1 MEFPREMPWWRRYLR
16 FLRRNV
22 QGDIDDELRFH
33 LQTRIDELVA
43 QGMAPDAARALA
55 LDEFGDVTTVRRGL
69 RDIDDRMA
77 RREQRGEWFDAWRQD
92 IAYAARSLRRTPGVT
107 VTIVV
112 TLALGLGVNAAMF
125 TLLNAVYLRPPA
137 GVVHPEQLRRLWAER
152 NFYRV
157 GRQFWPG
164 YDYQRYERIREG
176 LAGLGTAAIYRGPAQ
191 VKVGRGFGA
200 PQAMMV
206 STSADYFRLLGVRLV
221 LGRFF
226 SGEEDRLGA
235 GLKVAVVSDR
245 FFRRSLGG
253 DPGVLGQSI
262 LLNNES
268 YAIVGVCDPQFT
280 GVDLTA
286 ADVWVPFASMKSPG
300 NTPWWMDSNV
310 NGFQVLIRAAAGT
323 SDDAIDAQATA
334 VLRNTDDVII
344 SRKMNNEGQSGQ
356 ARPTALLDST
366 SVARTGSIIAA
377 RGPGMKQQEVQ
388 IALRLGGVALI
399 VLIIACANVVNLL
412 LARAVRRRREIA
424 MRLALGISRARLT
437 RLVLSESVLLA
448 FLAGVAAIA
457 AAQWG
462 GLALRALLLP
472 DVHWAHAPVDW
483 RVLGGAVLA
492 TLAAGVVAGA
502 IPAMQS
508 GSTELTEVLKAGAR
522 EGYVRRSRARSALVV
537 TQAALSVTL
546 LVGAALFVRSLA
558 NVRALD
564 LGFDVSRLLYAHM
577 VFESTDAHR
586 DSTLTPRIAEL
597 ADRLRGSPGVQG
609 VALTAMR
616 PMWGFSTETYFP
628 DADTIANR
636 KPMGMFWAVSP
647 GYFATTG
654 TRLISGSD
662 FPPDEGPGSAPAVI
676 VNSAMAKALWPGQNP
691 LGRCVRFAEPT
702 GRCNTVIGVVETAR
716 WGAVI
721 EDATPQ
727 FYLPLEN
734 MPFTGWN
741 SHLLAIRADER
752 HIPAVIGEVRVALKQ
767 AFPDGQPV
775 IERMSDVMAPQYR
788 PWRLGATLFTLFGI
802 LAAVVAA
809 VGIYSTVSYSVNQ
822 RTHEFGVR
830 VALGARLADVVR
842 HVLTEG
848 LRTVVIGILVGVA
861 LALVAGRLVAS
872 LLYGITPHDPAAIAI
887 VVTVLLL
894 VAAVAALV
902 PALRAARVDPVTAL
916 RTE

>member
-1 MEFPREMPWWRRYLR
+1 MEFLSGTPRWRRYLR

-22 QGDIDDELRFH
+22 QGDIDDELHFH
-33 LQTRIDELVA
+33 LEARIDELVA
-43 QGMAPDAARALA
+43 QGMTPEAARTVALE
-55 LDEFGDVTTVRRGL
+55 EFGDVTTVRRGL
-69 RDIDDRMA
+69 RDIDERMA
-77 RREQRGEWFDAWRQD
+77 RREKRGERLDAWRQD
-92 IAYAARSLRRTPGVT
+92 IAYAARSLRRTPAVT
-107 VTIVV
+107 ATIIL

-125 TLLNAVYLRPPA
+125 TLLNAVYLRPPT
-137 GVVHPEQLRRLWAER
+137 GVVHPEQVRRLWTQR
-152 NFYRV
+152 DFRS

-164 YDYQRYERIREG
+164 YDYQRYELIREG
-176 LAGLGTAAIYRGPAQ
+176 LAGLGTTAIYRGPEQ
-191 VKVGRGFGA
+191 VKVGRGFAA
-200 PQAMMV
+200 PQAKMV
-206 STSADYFRLLGVRLV
+206 STSDDYFRLLGVRPAQ
-221 LGRFF
+221 GRFF
-226 SGEEDRLGA
+226 SAEEDRLGA

-245 FFRRSLGG
+245 FFRHSLGG

-262 LLNNES
+262 LLNDES

-280 GVDLTA
+280 GVDLDA
-286 ADVWVPFASMKSPG
+286 VDVWVPFASMKSRG
-300 NTPWWMDSNV
+300 NTPWWLDSNV
-310 NGFQVLIRAAAGT
+310 NGFKVLIREAAGA
-323 SDDAIDAQATA
+323 SDDAIDAQTTA
-334 VLRNTDDVII
+334 VLRRPDDVIA
-344 SRKMNNEGQSGQ
+344 SRNNEGQSGQ
-356 ARPTALLDST
+356 SRPTALLDST

-377 RGPGMKQQEVQ
+377 RGPGKKQQEVE
-388 IALRLGGVALI
+388 IAVRLGGVALI

-448 FLAGVAAIA
+448 LLAGVGAIL

-472 DVHWAHAPVDW
+472 DVHWAHSPVDW
-483 RVLGGAVLA
+483 RVLGGAALA
-492 TLAAGVVAGA
+492 TLAAGMVAGA
-502 IPAMQS
+502 IPALQS

-537 TQAALSVTL
+537 TQAALSVML

-564 LGFDVSRLLYAHM
+564 LGFDVRGLLYAHM
-577 VFESTDAHR
+577 VFESKDPHR
-586 DSTLTPRIAEL
+586 DSTLSPRLAEVV
-597 ADRLRGSPGVQG
+597 DRLRGMPGIQG
-609 VALTAMR
+609 AALAGMR

-628 DADTIANR
+628 ETDTIAHP

-654 TRLISGSD
+654 TRIVSGSD

-676 VNSAMAKALWPGQNP
+676 VNSAMAKALWPGQDP
-691 LGRCVRFAEPT
+691 LGRCVRFAEPD
-702 GRCNTVIGVVETAR
+702 GRCNAVIGVVETAR

-727 FYLPLEN
+727 FYLPLGN
-734 MPFTGWN
+734 MPFVAYN
-741 SHLLAIRADER
+741 SRQLAIRASEQNV
-752 HIPAVIGEVRVALKQ
+752 PAVVGEVRATLKQ
-767 AFPDGQPV
+767 AFPDGEPV

-809 VGIYSTVSYSVNQ
+809 VGVYSTVSYNVNQ

-830 VALGARLADVVR
+830 VALGARLGDVVK
-842 HVLTEG
+842 HVLTDG
-848 LRTVVIGILVGVA
+848 LRTVVIGVAVGVA
-861 LALVAGRLVAS
+861 LAILAGRFVAS
-872 LLYGITPHDPAAIAI
+872 LLYGITPHDPATIAI
-887 VVTVLLL
+887 VVAVLLV
-894 VAAVAALV
+894 VAVAAALV

-916 RTE
+916 RSE